1 MADYTYVVDNSFQP
15 FSMQEM
21 LIPFTAYKDAFEKT
35 EEAYNDLS
43 DKSDK
48 FKYLSETLPEGSKA
62 RDIYEGYA
70 NNLKAQAEDLA
81 HNGLTMGNRRALTSL
96 KRRYQGEIGRLVK
109 ADEAMAEEKKLRQAM
124 GAQDSSRLYAT
135 DNLNIDDF
143 LDGKSPNL
151 YNVSG
156 NELYTRGATAGKSA
170 SSRVFS
176 AGDAGSTLGG
186 YYRDYVQ
193 RMGYSRETIQK
204 FYQDMAAIPELQMA
218 ADAILEEK
226 GVIQNLTG
234 DNLRRARQSVI
245 NGMIDGAVY
254 SEQHNPQRDL
264 GVLTKAEQVA
274 DTRAKQ
280 QQAISMWQAGAKWDK
295 EGNVVADTNNIN
307 YKTKKIAADAAQAQ
321 FNTMYIED
329 PDNEGSYILNP
340 AYASGYSI
348 TPKGEWKR
356 DPKQVAAQQNDTSLA
371 TELSKLDRKTLGN
384 NGGFEVSYNS
394 GRNRKKFSYIG
405 AIVESK
411 DTGHQ
416 WMSAG
421 LGEDNPSH
429 DGLNAWAHMSASNLD
444 TWAGNLTA
452 ENTDKRTNM
461 RVLTADEFYKLMP
474 EQGTERKEYT
484 SLQATIVDRIN
495 SQIAANPAAY
505 GFTKEQVKNKQANY
519 DYLAKDIE
527 IIEVPRE
534 GNSSRKEYLIAVEQD

>member
-1 MADYTYVVDNSFQP
+1 MANYNFVIDSTFQP

-21 LIPFTAYKDAFEKT
+21 LVPFTAYKDSFEKT

-62 RDIYEGYA
+62 RQLYEGYA
-70 NNLKAQAEDLA
+70 NDLRTQAEDLA

-151 YNVSG
+151 YNISG
-156 NELYTRGATAGKSA
+156 NELYTRGAAAGKSA

-193 RMGYSRETIQK
+193 KMGYSRKTIQK

-218 ADAILEEK
+218 ADAILEER

-245 NGMIDGAVY
+245 DGMIDGAVY

-264 GVLTKAEQVA
+264 GRIDAATQSQLDLQRRGQNISLASQGLTYDDKTGTVSYDPLKDTALQKAA
-274 DTRAKQ
+274 
-280 QQAISMWQAGAKWDK
+280 
-295 EGNVVADTNNIN
+295 
-307 YKTKKIAADAAQAQ
+307 KIAEAKAAGKGGSSSKGGSEYNTKNKKSFKLTWHGDTPNDRNGDADDDMTVSELEEGKSLPGKFVSFDSLPSYVKDKVKDAIGGGNIDLYRYSYQPFVKGWGQ
-321 FNTMYIED
+321 IGGD
-329 PDNEGSYILNP
+329 SSIGPDTEAEIAIIPTDVVKYNSDLDIDFSLLNP
-340 AYASGYSI
+340 
-348 TPKGEWKR
+348 T
-356 DPKQVAAQQNDTSLA
+356 
-371 TELSKLDRKTLGN
+371 TE
-384 NGGFEVSYNS
+384 
-394 GRNRKKFSYIG
+394 
-405 AIVESK
+405 
-411 DTGHQ
+411 
-416 WMSAG
+416 
-421 LGEDNPSH
+421 
-429 DGLNAWAHMSASNLD
+429 
-444 TWAGNLTA
+444 
-452 ENTDKRTNM
+452 
-461 RVLTADEFYKLMP
+461 
-474 EQGTERKEYT
+474 
-484 SLQATIVDRIN
+484 
-495 SQIAANPAAY
+495 
-505 GFTKEQVKNKQANY
+505 
-519 DYLAKDIE
+519 
-527 IIEVPRE
+527 
-534 GNSSRKEYLIAVEQD
+534 